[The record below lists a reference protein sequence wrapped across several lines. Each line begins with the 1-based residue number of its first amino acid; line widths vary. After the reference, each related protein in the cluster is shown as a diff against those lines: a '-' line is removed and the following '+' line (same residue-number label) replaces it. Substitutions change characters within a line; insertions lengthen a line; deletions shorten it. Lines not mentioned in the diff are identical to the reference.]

1 MKYIS
6 LLFLAL
12 FVFNTDPSP
21 KEKSF
26 VLIQLFTSQGCS
38 SCPPADKLIEKIKE
52 EYKEKKVYILSYHVD
67 YWNRLG
73 WKDPFSN
80 KEFTE
85 IQYKYADQFKERQ
98 VYTPQIIINGRE
110 HFIGSNESK
119 LRRKIKTYLKKKS
132 ENDITF
138 SSNKDSYGNLVLNYS
153 VSGNIKDKKLKL
165 SFVLE
170 NSTTKIKRGENSNK
184 TLSNSNIVLKEIT
197 LKLNS
202 ENKGSITI
210 PETNSKVKG
219 DLTLISFIQND
230 KLEITGAVQFDL

>member
-1 MKYIS
+1 MKYFS
-6 LLFLAL
+6 FLFLTL
-12 FVFNTDPSP
+12 FVFNTDPNP
-21 KEKSF
+21 KEESF
-26 VLIQLFTSQGCS
+26 VLVQLFTSQGCS

-73 WKDPFSN
+73 WTDPFSQ

-98 VYTPQIIINGRE
+98 VYTPQIVINGRE

-119 LRRKIKTYLKKKS
+119 LRRKIKIYLKNKS

-138 SSNKDSYGNLVLNYS
+138 SSDKDSYGNLVLNYS
-153 VSGNIKDKKLKL
+153 VSGDIKNKKLKL

-170 NSTTKIKRGENSNK
+170 NSSTKIKRGENSNK

-210 PETNSKVKG
+210 PETDSNVKG
-219 DLTLISFIQND
+219 DLTLISFIQNE